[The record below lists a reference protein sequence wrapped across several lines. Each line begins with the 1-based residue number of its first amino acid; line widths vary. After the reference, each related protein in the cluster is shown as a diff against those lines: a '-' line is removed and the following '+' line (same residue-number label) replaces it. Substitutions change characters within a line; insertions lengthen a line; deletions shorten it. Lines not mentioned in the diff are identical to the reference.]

1 MPIAISTPTA
11 HPSHPCNQAA
21 TFLHCLHT
29 MHGVAGPFL
38 LVVPLSTLQH
48 WQRELDA
55 WTTLHSVIFHG
66 PREARDVLLQYEW
79 AAPGAKRRQ
88 RVAGRGVGWAAKDLA
103 HPKFDALITTYETLV
118 NCADLFHKVQPPA
131 ISP

>member
-1 MPIAISTPTA
+1 MPIPISTPTA
-11 HPSHPCNQAA
+11 HPYHPCNQAA

-55 WTTLHSVIFHG
+55 WTTLHSIIFHG
-66 PREARDVLLQYEW
+66 NPNPSPSPNPSPNPNPIPSPSPNPNPNRN
-79 AAPGAKRRQ
+79 P
-88 RVAGRGVGWAAKDLA
+88 
-103 HPKFDALITTYETLV
+103 DAT
-118 NCADLFHKVQPPA
+118 
-131 ISP
+131 